1 MTSKQIRIA
10 AIVLLALAGLLALLA
25 WQVGHRP
32 AAPVVTQGNAPM
44 HPVVVTTRAV
54 EAGKPVPADALKVE
68 QLPIDPAGAYREV
81 ARVAG
86 QVPLVALGAHVP
98 VLESQLL
105 AGLASQVP
113 QGERAVAIAVDEV
126 IGVGNQVQPGD
137 YVDVFLVLRRDTQE
151 VQDSQAR
158 MLLSKLR
165 VLAYGAAAVNE
176 AQKPQPDQMMARR
189 EGAKTAVLSVPLEQ
203 VSQLAMAQQAGR
215 LLLALRNPK
224 DEAMPSEGL
233 FAEPVTALPV
243 RAGLPADA
251 GQAAPDK
258 AAAGVALAGMTGSVP
273 AGSNMRAAPALPQAP
288 AMRATAAPA
297 SAMAPRTAAREVAGV
312 EVIRAG
318 KRDIE

>member
-1 MTSKQIRIA
+1 MTSKQIRIV

-25 WQVGHRP
+25 WQVARQPATP
-32 AAPVVTQGNAPM
+32 AAAHAGAVPV

-54 EAGKPVPADALKVE
+54 EAGKPLPADALKVE

-81 ARVAG
+81 SRVAG
-86 QVPLVALGAHVP
+86 QVPLVNLGAHVP

-151 VQDSQAR
+151 VPDSQAR

-165 VLAYGAAAVNE
+165 VLAYGVAAVNQANKE
-176 AQKPQPDQMMARR
+176 APEQMMTRR
-189 EGAKTAVLSVPLEQ
+189 EGARTAVLSVPLGQ
-203 VSQLAMAQQAGR
+203 VSELAMAQQAGR

-224 DEAMPSEGL
+224 DEATPSEGL
-233 FAEPVTALPV
+233 FAEPAAARQV

-251 GQAAPDK
+251 GSAAPDK
-258 AAAGVALAGMTGSVP
+258 AAAGVALAGLVGNAP
-273 AGSNMRAAPALPQAP
+273 AGAARAPVPTPP
-288 AMRATAAPA
+288 AMRMAVAPA
-297 SAMAPRTAAREVAGV
+297 NTLAPRAQARDAAGV
-312 EVIRAG
+312 EMIRAG